1 MLDTDQILALDIGAA
16 TIKVGEFR
24 VIKGRGLQLMNFGY
38 AGFGAEPE
46 QETDRHG
53 RLVTCLRNVLQ
64 ARKIKTKRAVLS
76 VSGQSVFTR
85 FVKLP
90 PVEEAKLLQI
100 IQYEAQ
106 QNVPFPIDEVVWDY
120 RLIGTAPQGE
130 LEVVLLAVKNDIIEG
145 LNGVVEAAGLVTE
158 IVDVAPMAL
167 SNAFRYNYGDPE
179 DCALIVDIGARTTN
193 LLFLE
198 KTKLFTRAIP
208 IAGNAITQQIAA
220 EFGVPFP
227 QAEQMK
233 VFKGMVALG
242 GAYEEPEDEIQAR
255 VSKIIRNVM
264 TRLHAEIARS
274 INFYRSQQAGS
285 APAHLLL
292 SGGSSIIPYTDRFF
306 REKLQVPVEYL
317 NPFRNIGVDAQVSR
331 DELARCAH
339 FFGEVVGLGLRKA
352 VACPTE
358 VSLLP
363 KTIVRRQQVRQK
375 RPYFVATAICLLL
388 IPLSYWATMN
398 KTTSLKRKELG
409 MVETASQQLQKYQG
423 DIRREQNLIAETWK
437 NGDQIAGVV
446 SQRNQW
452 LNLMQELNE
461 RVTPSI
467 WINVLTPQYSAVAPP
482 AVPHQPAP
490 ARAAPPETPPAARPR
505 VTLGRSFSHAISED
519 SAGAAENP
527 VAPSVPA
534 PVANRATQASGA
546 QAISELRLDGA
557 GPHSTQPG
565 EDLQHVDLFM
575 RNLRGS
581 PYFEKEGIELVK
593 QPDPML
599 QAQTFQFSLRLK
611 LRNPIPQQ

>member
-1 MLDTDQILALDIGAA
+1 MLANDRILALDIGAA
-16 TIKVGEFR
+16 TIKVGEFH
-24 VIKGRGLQLMNFGY
+24 VIKGRGLQLVSFGH

-46 QETDRHG
+46 QETHRRD
-53 RLVTCLRNVLQ
+53 RLVTSLRGVLQ
-64 ARKIKTKRAVLS
+64 SCKIKAKRAVLS

-90 PVEEAKLLQI
+90 PVEDAKLLQI

-106 QNVPFPIDEVVWDY
+106 QNVPFPMDEVVWDY
-120 RLIGTAPQGE
+120 RLIGTTAQGE
-130 LEVVLLAVKNDIIEG
+130 LEVVLLAIKSDIIEE
-145 LNGVVEAAGLVTE
+145 LNSVVEAAGLSTE

-220 EFGVPFP
+220 EFGVSFT

-233 VFKGMVALG
+233 VSKGMVALG

-264 TRLHAEIARS
+264 TRLHAEVARS
-274 INFYRSQQAGS
+274 INFYRSQQGGS
-285 APAHLLL
+285 APARLFL
-292 SGGSSIIPYTDRFF
+292 SGGSSILPYTDRFF

-317 NPFRNIGVDAQVSR
+317 NPFRNVGIDEHVSR
-331 DELARCAH
+331 GDLARCAH

-363 KTIVRRQQVRQK
+363 KTIVRRQQARQK
-375 RPYFVATAICLLL
+375 RPYFVAAAACLLL
-388 IPLSYWATMN
+388 IPLSYWATTN
-398 KTTSLKRKELG
+398 KTISLKQKELG
-409 MVETASQQLQKYQG
+409 MVEAAAQQLQKYM
-423 DIRREQNLIAETWK
+423 DDVKREQNLIAETQK
-437 NGDQIAGVV
+437 ECDQIAGVV

-461 RVTPSI
+461 RVTSSI
-467 WINVLTPQYSAVAPP
+467 WINTLTPQYGGVGQSAA
-482 AVPHQPAP
+482 ASRPAP
-490 ARAAPPETPPAARPR
+490 AREASPEAPRTGHSGGAPT
-505 VTLGRSFSHAISED
+505 GRSFGPAPVVPEEQGGVD
-519 SAGAAENP
+519 NP
-527 VAPSVPA
+527 VAA
-534 PVANRATQASGA
+534 PVASTVTQPSSGPRAVIGLLL
-546 QAISELRLDGA
+546 EGEGL
-557 GPHSTQPG
+557 HSTQPG
-565 EDLQHVDLFM
+565 DDLQHVDQFM
-575 RNLRGS
+575 RNLRES
-581 PYFEKEGIELVK
+581 RFFEKDGIELVK
-593 QPDPML
+593 QPDPL
-599 QAQTFQFSLRLK
+599 SQAQTFQFSLRVK